1 MATHRPQLRQ
11 IAILRRLCLGSIIA
25 LGMVLPG
32 TAQSQEVTIFA
43 AASTTGAVEDASR
56 AFEQASGIRVRTVF
70 AASSILAKQ
79 VAAGAP
85 ADLYLS
91 ASVRWMDYLEE
102 RGRIAAETRVD
113 LLGNTLVLVVPVDS
127 PLKLEIRAGVPLV
140 QALGDRRLAMGD
152 PNHVPAGIY
161 GKAALQTLGL
171 WSQTA
176 ERAAFAGDVR
186 AALALVDRG
195 EAAAGLVYGTDA
207 AISDRVRIAA
217 RFPPDSHPPITYP
230 LAVVA
235 DKARPE
241 VLRFH
246 RYLTEPEAGAVF
258 RRHGFT
264 RPGSEG

>member
-1 MATHRPQLRQ
+1 MAKHRAPLHL
-11 IAILRRLCLGSIIA
+11 IAILRRLCLGSILA
-25 LGMVLPG
+25 VGAVLAG

-43 AASTTGAVEDASR
+43 AASTTGAVEDAAR
-56 AFEQASGIRVRTVF
+56 IFEQASGIRVRAVF

-79 VAAGAP
+79 VAADAP

-91 ASVRWMDYLEE
+91 ASSHWMDYLQE
-102 RGRIAAETRVD
+102 RGWVAPETRVD
-113 LLGNTLVLVVPVDS
+113 LLGNTLVLVVPADS
-127 PLKLEIRAGVPLV
+127 PLKLEIGTGVALV
-140 QALGDRRLAMGD
+140 RALGDRRLAMGD

-161 GKAALQTLGL
+161 GKAALQALGL

-176 ERAAFAGDVR
+176 DRVAFAGNVR

-195 EAAAGLVYGTDA
+195 EAAAGLVYATDA
-207 AISDRVRIAA
+207 AISARVRIAA

-246 RYLTEPEAGAVF
+246 RYLIGPEAGAVF
-258 RRHGFT
+258 RRHGFL

>member
-1 MATHRPQLRQ
+1 MATHPPPPRL
-11 IAILRRLCLGSIIA
+11 IAVLRRLCLGSLIA
-25 LGMVLPG
+25 LGAVLPG
-32 TAQSQEVTIFA
+32 AAQSQEVTIFA
-43 AASTTGAVEDASR
+43 AASTTGALEDAAR
-56 AFEQASGIRVRTVF
+56 VFEQASGIRIRAVF
-70 AASSILAKQ
+70 AASSTLAKQ
-79 VAAGAP
+79 VAFGAP

-91 ASVRWMDYLEE
+91 ASSRWMDYLEE
-102 RGRIAAETRVD
+102 RGRIAPETRVD
-113 LLGNTLVLVVPVDS
+113 LLGNRLVLVVPVDS
-127 PLKLEIRAGVPLV
+127 PLKFTIGAGEPLV

-176 ERAAFAGDVR
+176 KRVAFASDVR

-195 EAAAGLVYGTDA
+195 EAAAGLVYATDA
-207 AISDRVRIAA
+207 AISARVRIAA

-235 DKARPE
+235 HQARPE
-241 VLRFH
+241 VLKFH
-246 RYLTEPEAGAVF
+246 RFLTGPEAGAVF
-258 RRHGFT
+258 RRHGFS